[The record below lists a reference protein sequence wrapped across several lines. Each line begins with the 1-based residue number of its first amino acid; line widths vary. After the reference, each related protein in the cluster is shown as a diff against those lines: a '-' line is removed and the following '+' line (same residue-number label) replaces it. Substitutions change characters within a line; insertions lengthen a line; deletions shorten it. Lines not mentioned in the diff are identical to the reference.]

1 MMDKNGCSIMDKT
14 PFLLII
20 TPLSIIVSIIK
31 TEMYSDKLGQIRT
44 GEGFKC
50 LIKKK
55 ISDILGRTETWNW
68 LRGLDL
74 NQRPSGYE
82 PDELPDCST
91 PRSSNEG
98 LHCIPFRI
106 DMSSFRVKFF
116 TLFVFLFLHCH
127 CPPLS
132 LCRDAFRKLKRLTD
146 FRCD

>member
-1 MMDKNGCSIMDKT
+1 MMDKT

-31 TEMYSDKLGQIRT
+31 TEMYSDKLGRIRT

-91 PRSSNEG
+91 PRSFNRERN
-98 LHCIPFRI
+98 LIVLCLVL
-106 DMSSFRVKFF
+106 SSFLFKFRRF
-116 TLFVFLFLHCH
+116 ESLFRCFCVIRLELLLFVVVEFE
-127 CPPLS
+127 
-132 LCRDAFRKLKRLTD
+132 
-146 FRCD
+146 

>member
-1 MMDKNGCSIMDKT
+1 MDKT

-68 LRGLDL
+68 LRG
-74 NQRPSGYE
+74 QEFG
-82 PDELPDCST
+82 
-91 PRSSNEG
+91 
-98 LHCIPFRI
+98 IPFLRGFI
-106 DMSSFRVKFF
+106 FLAIIFGAHFGHRRKKRVF
-116 TLFVFLFLHCH
+116 
-127 CPPLS
+127 
-132 LCRDAFRKLKRLTD
+132 
-146 FRCD
+146 

>member
-1 MMDKNGCSIMDKT
+1 MMDKNGCLMMDKT

-31 TEMYSDKLGQIRT
+31 TEMYSDKLGRIRT

-91 PRSSNEG
+91 PRSS
-98 LHCIPFRI
+98 FRPLI
-106 DMSSFRVKFF
+106 LQLSFTHVNFFVLSVFCSICNLVFIGVSFRFF
-116 TLFVFLFLHCH
+116 SFQ
-127 CPPLS
+127 
-132 LCRDAFRKLKRLTD
+132 D
-146 FRCD
+146 

>member
-1 MMDKNGCSIMDKT
+1 MMDKNRCFMMDKT

-31 TEMYSDKLGQIRT
+31 TEMYSDKLGRIRT
-44 GEGFKC
+44 GEGFKY

-55 ISDILGRTETWNW
+55 ISDILGRAETWNW

-91 PRSSNEG
+91 PRSSRRTA
-98 LHCIPFRI
+98 LY
-106 DMSSFRVKFF
+106 SFQDKYVKFLSENF
-116 TLFVFLFLHCH
+116 HFVRFFVFAL
-127 CPPLS
+127 PLS
-132 LCRDAFRKLKRLTD
+132 TIEFVQECV
-146 FRCD
+146 

>member
-1 MMDKNGCSIMDKT
+1 MMDKNGCSMMDKT

-68 LRGLDL
+68 LRGPDL

-91 PRSSNEG
+91 PRSTELRI
-98 LHCIPFRI
+98 LHMI
-106 DMSSFRVKFF
+106 
-116 TLFVFLFLHCH
+116 L
-127 CPPLS
+127 
-132 LCRDAFRKLKRLTD
+132 
-146 FRCD
+146 